1 MLTFHLATW
10 EKQLFPPSKSRPKS
24 SKLQA
29 TAAIAPSNTLP
40 KDAPII
46 ITNFPAQSPKTSAT
60 SRKVDT
66 INTKLSVSEETRIEN
81 IVKTE
86 TNP

>member
-1 MLTFHLATW
+1 
-10 EKQLFPPSKSRPKS
+10 
-24 SKLQA
+24 
-29 TAAIAPSNTLP
+29 LP